1 MALSVEMATAGI
13 LRHVVA
19 QARGR
24 RPLFADPS
32 ARARVAKQLADSCL
46 RHRLHCLVWSVTDRC
61 LHVVLRG
68 SPSAITLATHEL
80 IGARLRHG
88 HWLSTIVNPDVYLL
102 EVARHVLLA
111 PVRARLCRQPAD
123 WPYSNARELLG
134 LRPALPWLDPLPLF
148 DLLGPRDGHAVAR
161 LRRFMDNG

>member
-1 MALSVEMATAGI
+1 MAISVEIAAAGI

-24 RPLFADPS
+24 RPLYADPS
-32 ARARVAKQLADSCL
+32 ARARAARQLADSCT

-61 LHVVLRG
+61 LHAVLRG
-68 SPSAITLATHEL
+68 RAASITLATHEL

-88 HWLSTIVNPDVYLL
+88 HWLSTLVNQDVYLL

-111 PVRARLCRQPAD
+111 PVRAGLCRQPAD
-123 WPYSNARELLG
+123 WPYSSARESLG
-134 LRPALPWLDPLPLF
+134 LRPAPPWLDPSPLH
-148 DLLGPRDGHAVAR
+148 DLLGPRDAHVVAR
-161 LRRFMDNG
+161 LRRFMDSG

>member
-1 MALSVEMATAGI
+1 MALSFEIAAACV

-32 ARARVAKQLADSCL
+32 ARARVARQLADSCT
-46 RHRLHCLVWSVTDRC
+46 RHGLHCLVWSVTDRC

-68 SPSAITLATHEL
+68 RAASITLATHEL

-88 HWLSTIVNPDVYLL
+88 QWLSTLVNPDVYLL

-111 PVRARLCRQPAD
+111 PVRAGLCRQPAD
-123 WPYSNARELLG
+123 WPYSSARESLG
-134 LRPALPWLDPLPLF
+134 LRPAPSWLDPSPLH
-148 DLLGPRDGHAVAR
+148 DLLGPRDAHAIAR
-161 LRRFMDNG
+161 LRRFMENG